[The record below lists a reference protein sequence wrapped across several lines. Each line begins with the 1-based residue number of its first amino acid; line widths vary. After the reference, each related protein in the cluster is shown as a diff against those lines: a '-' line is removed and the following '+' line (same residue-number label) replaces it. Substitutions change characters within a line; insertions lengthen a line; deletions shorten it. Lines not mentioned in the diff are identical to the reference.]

1 MKSRVALVTGA
12 SSGIGLAVT
21 KALWSKGYSVVAT
34 SRRASKCAE
43 LVPSPRLAVLDGDV
57 GDRETAERCVSE
69 ATRRFG
75 ALDLLVNNA
84 GIFVAKPFTEY
95 TQDDL
100 SSLVAT
106 NLAGFVHCTQAAL
119 SVMAPSRSGHV
130 VSVSTSLATQPVAGV
145 SSALPILIKGGIE
158 AATRSLAIEYAPHNI
173 RLNAIAPGIIDT
185 PMHPREN
192 HPFLR
197 TLSPANRLGTTDEMV
212 DALLYLDGA
221 QFVSGEVLHV
231 DGGAHAGRWA

>member
-21 KALWSKGYSVVAT
+21 QALLSEGYSVVAT
-34 SRRASKCAE
+34 SRRASQCAA
-43 LVPSPRLAVLDGDV
+43 LAPSERLAVIDGDV
-57 GDRETAERCVSE
+57 ARSETAERCVRE

-84 GIFVAKPFTEY
+84 GIFIAKPFTDY
-95 TQDDL
+95 TAEDL

-119 SVMAPSRSGHV
+119 RVMQPARAGHI

-145 SSALPILIKGGIE
+145 PSALPILIKGGIE
-158 AATRSLAIEYAPHNI
+158 AATRSLAIECAPQNI
-173 RLNAIAPGIIDT
+173 RVNVIAPGIIDT
-185 PMHPREN
+185 PMHSPET
-192 HPFLR
+192 HGFLR
-197 TLSPANRLGTTDEMV
+197 GLSPAGRIGTTDEMV
-212 DALLYLDGA
+212 DALLFLDRA
-221 QFVSGEVLHV
+221 TFVSGEVLHV